1 MNDPISSSRLFSKAF
16 VIERSYHRVCVPYC
30 SCYNNTNARRE
41 GEKEKYRCGY
51 IYHAIMKRPGPEVCV
66 CDAIKQTTPRSQSIA
81 SVGANSLLRLNKK
94 IYIQVEGNGRLRRRK
109 RKKKPISSPGA
120 RDRFVSFFFSFFF
133 FFFFL
138 LCRIFFFNDGGYKL
152 YGTFSCSSAC

>member
-1 MNDPISSSRLFSKAF
+1 
-16 VIERSYHRVCVPYC
+16 
-30 SCYNNTNARRE
+30 
-41 GEKEKYRCGY
+41 
-51 IYHAIMKRPGPEVCV
+51 MKRPGPEVCV

-120 RDRFVSFFFSFFF
+120 RDRFVSFFFSPSSSSSSSYFAVFS
-133 FFFFL
+133 FL
-138 LCRIFFFNDGGYKL
+138 TME
-152 YGTFSCSSAC
+152 GTSYMEPLAARLLVNACTHTALLVRALA